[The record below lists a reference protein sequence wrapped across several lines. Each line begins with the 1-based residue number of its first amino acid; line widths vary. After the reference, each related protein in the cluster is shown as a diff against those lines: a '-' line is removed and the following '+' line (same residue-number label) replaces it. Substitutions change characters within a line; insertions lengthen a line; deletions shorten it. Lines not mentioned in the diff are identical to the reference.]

1 MITYIQEKLKSRS
14 YRSKLGKFFVF
25 LILIGGSAMILSPV
39 WWMFSTS
46 LKGMKEIM
54 HYPPTWYP
62 HEVHWD
68 NYIKAW
74 TSANF
79 TRYTLNTLFLAFFG
93 VTSNVLS
100 NSFIAYGFA
109 KIKFPG
115 RKILF
120 GIVLA
125 TMMIP
130 GFVTMIPRY
139 IMFTKMGW
147 INTYLPLIVPG
158 FFGSSFFI
166 FLLRQ
171 FFMSIPNSLVEAA
184 RIDGASHFYIWRKI
198 MIPLAK
204 PAIATVAIFAF
215 NGKWNDFVGPLL
227 YLNSEKLYTIQVGL
241 AHFKG
246 QVGTQW
252 NFLMAASLMALIPV
266 VAIFFIFQNHFIEG
280 MDVAGSTK
288 G

>member
-1 MITYIQEKLKSRS
+1 MMLVLEEKLKSRTFRKKIFQS
-14 YRSKLGKFFVF
+14 IVFV
-25 LILIGGSAMILSPV
+25 ILIAGSIIILIPI

-46 LKGMKEIM
+46 LKDMKEIM
-54 HYPPTWYP
+54 KYPPTWYP
-62 HEVHWD
+62 QEIHWN
-68 NYIKAW
+68 NYINAW
-74 TSANF
+74 IGANF

-93 VTSNVLS
+93 VTANVLS

-109 KIKFPG
+109 KINFPG
-115 RKILF
+115 RKIWFAL
-120 GIVLA
+120 VLSL
-125 TMMIP
+125 MMIP
-130 GFVTMIPRY
+130 GFVTMIPQY
-139 IMFTKMGW
+139 ILFTKLGW

-198 MIPLAK
+198 MVPLAK

-215 NGKWNDFVGPLL
+215 TGKWNDFVGPLL
-227 YLNSEKLYTIQVGL
+227 YLNSENLYTIQIGL
-241 AHFKG
+241 HHFKG
-246 QVGTQW
+246 QVHTQW
-252 NFLMAASLMALIPV
+252 NYLMAASLMALIPV
-266 VAIFFIFQNHFIEG
+266 VTIFFIFQNYFIEG
-280 MDVAGSTK
+280 MDIAGSSK

>member
-1 MITYIQEKLKSRS
+1 MKSRTFRKKIGQS
-14 YRSKLGKFFVF
+14 IVF
-25 LILIGGSAMILSPV
+25 LICIAGAAMILTPV
-39 WWMFSTS
+39 WWMLSTS
-46 LKGMKEIM
+46 LKSMKEIM
-54 HYPPTWYP
+54 KYPPTWYP
-62 HEVHWD
+62 EEMHFT

-74 TSANF
+74 VGANF

-115 RKILF
+115 RKIWF
-120 GIVLA
+120 GIVLSL
-125 TMMIP
+125 MMIP
-130 GFVTMIPRY
+130 GFVTMIPQY
-139 IMFTKMGW
+139 ILFTRLGW

-171 FFMSIPNSLVEAA
+171 FFMSIPSSLIEAA

-204 PAIATVAIFAF
+204 PAIATVAIFSF

-227 YLNSEKLYTIQVGL
+227 YLNSEKLYTIQIGL
-241 AHFKG
+241 HHFKG
-246 QVGTQW
+246 QVHTQW
-252 NFLMAASLMALIPV
+252 NYLMAASLMALIPV
-266 VAIFFIFQNHFIEG
+266 VAIFFFFQRHFIEG

>member
-1 MITYIQEKLKSRS
+1 MVTAIRKKMKSRTF
-14 YRSKLGKFFVF
+14 RKRAGQFIVF
-25 LILIGGSAMILSPV
+25 LILITGSIIILSPL

-46 LKGMKEIM
+46 LKSMKEIM

-62 HEVHWD
+62 HEIHWE

-74 TSANF
+74 TKANF
-79 TRYTLNTLFLAFFG
+79 TRYTLNTLFLAVIG
-93 VTSNVLS
+93 VSANVIS

-109 KIKFPG
+109 KTKFPG

-120 GIVLA
+120 GIVLG

-139 IMFTKMGW
+139 ILFTKLGW

-158 FFGSSFFI
+158 FFGNAFFI

-171 FFMSIPNSLVEAA
+171 FYMSIPNDLVEAA

-198 MIPLAK
+198 MLPLAK
-204 PAIATVAIFAF
+204 PAIATIAIFAF

-227 YLNSEKLYTIQVGL
+227 YLNSEELYTIQVGL
-241 AHFKG
+241 HHFKG
-246 QVGTQW
+246 QVATQW
-252 NFLMAASLMALIPV
+252 HYLMAASLMALIPV
-266 VAIFFIFQNHFIEG
+266 VVIFFTFQSHFIEG
-280 MDVAGSTK
+280 MDVAGSMK